1 MAWDP
6 SSDIGLRGS
15 HAPRVG
21 AGESRAAA
29 ATRRVESASA
39 TATAD
44 GDGPDLLGR
53 AVENWRSS
61 LQVVRPETVVRWH
74 RRGFRLYWAWKSRR
88 RWGRPAIGRELR
100 DLIRQMSRANP
111 LWGAP
116 RIHGELL
123 KLGLT
128 VSQATV
134 SQYML
139 RPRRAAAR
147 AMRGLLLDHPPGL
160 SGLVF

>member
-21 AGESRAAA
+21 AGESRATA

-53 AVENWRSS
+53 AVETLEELARSFA
-61 LQVVRPETVVRWH
+61 
-74 RRGFRLYWAWKSRR
+74 G
-88 RWGRPAIGRELR
+88 G
-100 DLIRQMSRANP
+100 
-111 LWGAP
+111 
-116 RIHGELL
+116 
-123 KLGLT
+123 
-128 VSQATV
+128 
-134 SQYML
+134 
-139 RPRRAAAR
+139 AAR
-147 AMRGLLLDHPPGL
+147 DRGAGCTGHGRFDADGGGPRLG
-160 SGLVF
+160 GTCGI